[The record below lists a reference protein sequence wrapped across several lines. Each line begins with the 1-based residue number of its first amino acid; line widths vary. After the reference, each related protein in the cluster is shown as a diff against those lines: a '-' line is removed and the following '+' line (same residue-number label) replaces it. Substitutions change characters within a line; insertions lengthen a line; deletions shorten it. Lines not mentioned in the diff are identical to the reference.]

1 MTESTSQTRAAWLAD
16 QIASAIMAGE
26 LPLGMRLNEH
36 GLAER
41 YGVSRT
47 PVREALRHLAVT
59 GLIEARARRGAA
71 VAKVSSAQLEELFV
85 AMGEIEATCAR
96 LAAMSMTP
104 IERRRLVD
112 LHRQMGELV
121 TRRNENSYSE
131 ANVRF
136 HVMIYQGAHNPTLA
150 DIATGLRTRLAPFRR
165 VQFQAP
171 GRLRNSQ
178 TEHGIVV
185 EAILRGDAS
194 GAHTAMLNHVNLV
207 EEAFEKIASRAMERT
222 PPKPTARKAKRTV
235 RANGK
240 R

>member
-1 MTESTSQTRAAWLAD
+1 MTESTSQTRAEWLAD

-59 GLIEARARRGAA
+59 GLIEARPRRGAA
-71 VAKVSSAQLEELFV
+71 VAKVSSEQLEELFV
-85 AMGEIEATCAR
+85 AMGEMEATCAR

-104 IERRRLVD
+104 IERRRLVE

-121 TRRNENSYSE
+121 TKKNQNDYSE

-136 HVMIYQGAHNPTLA
+136 HVMIYHGAHNPTLA

-165 VQFQAP
+165 AQFQAP
-171 GRLRNSQ
+171 GRLRSSHA
-178 TEHGIVV
+178 EHGIVV
-185 EAILRGDAS
+185 EAILRGDTVT
-194 GAHTAMLNHVNLV
+194 AHSAMLNHVSLV
-207 EEAFEKIASRAMERT
+207 EDAFEKMVAGATDRP
-222 PPKPTARKAKRTV
+222 PPKAARKVGRTAK
-235 RANGK
+235 AGK

>member
-1 MTESTSQTRAAWLAD
+1 MTESTSQTRAEWLAD
-16 QIASAIMAGE
+16 QIASAIMTGE

-71 VAKVSSAQLEELFV
+71 VAKVSSEQLEELFV
-85 AMGEIEATCAR
+85 AMGEMEATCAR

-112 LHRQMGELV
+112 LHRQMDDLV
-121 TRRNENSYSE
+121 TRKNENGYSE

-136 HVMIYQGAHNPTLA
+136 HVMIYHGAHNPTLA

-165 VQFQAP
+165 AQFQTP
-171 GRLRNSQ
+171 GRLRSSHA
-178 TEHGIVV
+178 EHGLVV
-185 EAILRGDAS
+185 DAILRGDALT
-194 GAHTAMLNHVNLV
+194 AHSAMLNHVNLV
-207 EEAFEKIASRAMERT
+207 EDAFEKIAAGAVDRAT
-222 PPKPTARKAKRTV
+222 PKLTVRKTKRT
-235 RANGK
+235 AKTGK

>member
-1 MTESTSQTRAAWLAD
+1 MTESTSQTRAEWLAD

-59 GLIEARARRGAA
+59 GLIEARPRRGAA

-85 AMGEIEATCAR
+85 AMGEMEATCAR
-96 LAAMSMTP
+96 LATMSMTP
-104 IERRRLVD
+104 IERRRLTE

-121 TRRNENSYSE
+121 TKKDQTGYSE

-136 HVMIYQGAHNPTLA
+136 HVMIYHGSHNPTLA

-165 VQFQAP
+165 AQFQAP
-171 GRLRNSQ
+171 GRLRNSH

-185 EAILRGDAS
+185 DAIMRGDTVT
-194 GAHTAMLNHVNLV
+194 AHSAMLNHVSLV
-207 EEAFEKIASRAMERT
+207 EDAFEKVATGASDRS
-222 PPKPTARKAKRTV
+222 PPKLPARKPKRPV
-235 RANGK
+235 KARG